1 MYYVT
6 DLSHPVTPAPKG
18 YTPFYINGYF
28 RHGARQI
35 DDEVTYPAIYGVLEK
50 AHATNNLTDFG
61 KALYE
66 RLEPFKKNVFYKEG
80 DLTQIG
86 YRQTREIG
94 RRMVQNYPEVFEGRP
109 YLKTNA
115 TNVLR
120 VAATMQSVNSGILS
134 LRPGLEWAEIDN
146 SRSFLTTMNQVVLVI
161 LTFYLCYVYKQS
173 CKKSIHIQLFIY
185 I

>member
-1 MYYVT
+1 MHIQTLFRKKSRWPKNPLDEIRRDPERAGGVYYVT

-86 YRQTREIG
+86 YRQTKGDR
-94 RRMVQNYPEVFEGRP
+94 PEDGTK
-109 YLKTNA
+109 L
-115 TNVLR
+115 
-120 VAATMQSVNSGILS
+120 SG
-134 LRPGLEWAEIDN
+134 
-146 SRSFLTTMNQVVLVI
+146 
-161 LTFYLCYVYKQS
+161 
-173 CKKSIHIQLFIY
+173 SI
-185 I
+185 